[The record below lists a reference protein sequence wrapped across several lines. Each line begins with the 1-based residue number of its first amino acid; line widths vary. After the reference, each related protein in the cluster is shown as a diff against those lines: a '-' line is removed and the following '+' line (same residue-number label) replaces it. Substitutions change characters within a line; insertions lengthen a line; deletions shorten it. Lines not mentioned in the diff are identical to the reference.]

1 MNPDVREEICMLG
14 GEDAL
19 MFDNPDFDNAVIGV
33 TTDGKVV
40 YDYDKMVM
48 DMAERDEVSLLD
60 AAEFIDYNAIRSIPY
75 AGGQAPI
82 VMYPIT
88 PEVSNE

>member
-1 MNPDVREEICMLG
+1 
-14 GEDAL
+14 
-19 MFDNPDFDNAVIGV
+19 
-33 TTDGKVV
+33 
-40 YDYDKMVM
+40 MVM

-60 AAEFIDYNAIRSIPY
+60 AAEFIDYNTISSIPY

-88 PEVSNE
+88 PEVLNE